1 MYHYTLLDY
10 QSHILYRYYLLLL
23 PITDLV
29 PVCSAHN
36 TNSRHCTIVL
46 CSTTSSRPCI
56 LCSALTTNGRCC
68 TNALL
73 LKLLPILAI
82 AYMVPLHSALST
94 NCRHFTIIPRYT
106 TLTTSSRPCTII
118 LCSTTNR
125 RPCTLCSAHTPDDDD
140 VDSAALLQFTL
151 AELAALSG
159 DVTDARAAF
168 VKRVYHS
175 AVPLHVLMLLLLGL
189 ACLLPSGDEEF
200 GCFLANNF
208 ERSLAVMIRYND
220 GSPPV

>member
-1 MYHYTLLDY
+1 MADFVP
-10 QSHILYRYYLLLL
+10 LY
-23 PITDLV
+23 
-29 PVCSAHN
+29 S
-36 TNSRHCTIVL
+36 TI
-46 CSTTSSRPCI
+46 
-56 LCSALTTNGRCC
+56 TTNDR
-68 TNALL
+68 
-73 LKLLPILAI
+73 
-82 AYMVPLHSALST
+82 
-94 NCRHFTIIPRYT
+94 R
-106 TLTTSSRPCTII
+106 CTII
-118 LCSTTNR
+118 LCSYYQYQILPICSVQDPNSRHCTLYADPTTND

-140 VDSAALLQFTL
+140 VDSAALLQYTL